1 MRNIS
6 APRDVSHVHI
16 SNAAQSFLNKTKGRQ
31 TEMVG
36 SPLQVMNEDASLN
49 GKRTDLLSVLTL
61 EKMSKEELIKVI
73 QQLQVQLQTSDA
85 TIESKERE

>member
-6 APRDVSHVHI
+6 AHRDVSHVHI

-31 TEMVG
+31 TDIAG
-36 SPLQVMNEDASLN
+36 DQVMNEDASLN
-49 GKRTDLLSVLTL
+49 GKRTDILSVLTL